1 MKKYL
6 QLIFILL
13 ISLCVLVINTGKK
26 FKISYYDNVHIKNIR
41 KANSDICDN
50 IILDLSKDAY
60 VLNEFSLRLI
70 QNKNLNNYLTNGGL
84 IIVNDTEICSDII
97 YEKFNVE
104 NSFLNNN
111 VGDLNNYFGFYVY
124 NNGINNKLV
133 NVITNCSTDDNSIN
147 NQTKIDRDSFNEKII
162 NYIVSRFKQINSNR
176 ANVLP
181 PSVDYPV
188 LNEFVSEEIENII
201 YKNNTTTIIGS
212 YTTST
217 EIYKIARIKDENNVY
232 HTIYDVLTN
241 VDIYTEEDYAL
252 IECCIRMNNIN
263 NDGNNNN
270 SSIIDT
276 AYLNSDTET
285 LVSFAGTNNISGT
298 VIEGSYNLSYIY
310 SFDGESMNI
319 YNDNTDIN
327 NKYWHFSMLETKYNE
342 NYLLKTSFRM
352 STNNDVLNVYQ
363 NSRLESC
370 TFIEKKLFSNQI
382 HEINTLYSNE
392 LRLTWNCN

>member
-13 ISLCVLVINTGKK
+13 ISLCILVINADNKL
-26 FKISYYDNVHIKNIR
+26 KIAYYDNVHIKNIR

-50 IILDLSKDAY
+50 IILDLSNDAY

-84 IIVNDTEICSDII
+84 IIVNDTEICNDII

-162 NYIVSRFKQINSNR
+162 NYIVSRFKKINSNR

-188 LNEFVSEEIENII
+188 LNEFLSEEIENII
-201 YKNNTTTIIGS
+201 YNNNTTTIMGS

-241 VDIYTEEDYAL
+241 IDISPEEDYAL

-285 LVSFAGTNNISGT
+285 LVSFIGTNNITGT